1 MSTIHVVGLDH
12 FWQNVEDRCWTDAGK
27 MEEKQQKAEL
37 TDFLRKIIREHRVE
51 LIAEE
56 GKLDGRCLGSVLA
69 RESGTGYIDITM
81 PIAERER
88 RGVRTPDYDREE
100 STRKTAYKVFEQY
113 MFERVQAE
121 NNNVVLVMVGRR
133 HSEGLASL
141 FRGAPS
147 KVTTY
152 DINDCGWYLGIPQ
165 EGSEGVIG
173 HYREA

>member
-1 MSTIHVVGLDH
+1 
-12 FWQNVEDRCWTDAGK
+12 

-69 RESGTGYIDITM
+69 RENGTGYIEITM

-100 STRKTAYKVFEQY
+100 STRKNCLQ
-113 MFERVQAE
+113 
-121 NNNVVLVMVGRR
+121 
-133 HSEGLASL
+133 
-141 FRGAPS
+141 
-147 KVTTY
+147 
-152 DINDCGWYLGIPQ
+152 
-165 EGSEGVIG
+165 GVRAI
-173 HYREA
+173 YV